1 MTMLKD
7 PSQKYRPFT
16 PVALPDRTWPDKVID
31 KAPIWLS
38 TDLRDGNQSLIEP
51 MDAEK
56 KMAFFKCLV
65 AVGLKEIEVGFPSA
79 SQTDFDFVRELIEG
93 GHIPDDVTIQVLTQ
107 ARDDLIER
115 TFESLKGAKRAI
127 VHYYNACAPSFRR
140 IVFGQDK
147 AGVKAIAVAAGQTI
161 VRLAAE
167 RPETQW
173 GFEYSPEVFSSTET
187 DFDFVR
193 ELIEGGHIPDDVT
206 IQVLTQARDDLI
218 ERTFESLKG
227 AKRAIVHYYNAC
239 APSFRR
245 IVFNQ
250 DQAGVKAI
258 AVAAGQTIVRLA
270 AERPETQWGFEYSP
284 EVFSSTETDF
294 AVEVCNAVIA
304 VFAPTPANKL
314 ILNLPATIECATPNN
329 YADQIE
335 WFGRHI
341 DRRDSVLIS
350 VHTHNDRGTGVAA
363 SELAVMAG
371 ADRVEGCL
379 FGNGERTGNV
389 CLVTLALNLYT
400 QGVDPELDFSDIDAV
415 RKTVEECN
423 QLPVHPRH
431 PYVGDLVHTAFSG
444 SHQDAIRKGF
454 AQQKPDALWEVPY
467 LPIDPADIGRDYES
481 VIRVNS
487 QSGKG
492 GIAFL
497 LEQEYGISLPRR
509 MQIEFSQVVQRE
521 TDRLGLEMTAAQ
533 IHALLEQEYLQAK
546 SPYALVSHKLREEDG
561 TSTVDIKV
569 AVEGRTE
576 HWHGTAK
583 GPLEALVAS
592 LPQAVEIMDYHEHSI
607 GAGANAKAASYI
619 EVRLEGQRPL
629 HGIGIDEN
637 ITTASFRALLSALN
651 RAVTQAQAKAA

>member
-16 PVALPDRTWPDKVID
+16 PVALPDRTWPDQVID

-187 DFDFVR
+187 DF
-193 ELIEGGHIPDDVT
+193 
-206 IQVLTQARDDLI
+206 
-218 ERTFESLKG
+218 
-227 AKRAIVHYYNAC
+227 
-239 APSFRR
+239 
-245 IVFNQ
+245 
-250 DQAGVKAI
+250 
-258 AVAAGQTIVRLA
+258 
-270 AERPETQWGFEYSP
+270 
-284 EVFSSTETDF
+284 

-341 DRRDSVLIS
+341 DHRDSVLIS

-467 LPIDPADIGRDYES
+467 LPIDPADIGRDYEA

-521 TDRLGLEMTAAQ
+521 TDRLGLEMSAAQ

>member
-1 MTMLKD
+1 MSMLKD
-7 PSQKYRPFT
+7 PSNKYRPFT
-16 PVALPDRTWPDKVID
+16 QIAIPDRTWPDKIID

-56 KMAFFKCLV
+56 KMRFFKCLL

-115 TFESLKGAKRAI
+115 TFESLKGAKKAI
-127 VHYYNACAPSFRR
+127 VHYYNACAPSFRK
-140 IVFGQDK
+140 IVFNQDK
-147 AGVKAIAVAAGQTI
+147 AGVKAIAVAAGKTI
-161 VRLAAE
+161 KRLAA
-167 RPETQW
+167 TQ
-173 GFEYSPEVFSSTET
+173 
-187 DFDFVR
+187 
-193 ELIEGGHIPDDVT
+193 
-206 IQVLTQARDDLI
+206 
-218 ERTFESLKG
+218 
-227 AKRAIVHYYNAC
+227 
-239 APSFRR
+239 
-245 IVFNQ
+245 
-250 DQAGVKAI
+250 
-258 AVAAGQTIVRLA
+258 
-270 AERPETQWGFEYSP
+270 PETQWGFEYSP

-304 VFAPTPANKL
+304 VFQPTPAKPL

-341 DRRDSVLIS
+341 DKRDSVLLS

-363 SELAVMAG
+363 TELAVMAG

-389 CLVTLALNLYT
+389 CLVTVALNLYT
-400 QGVDPELDFSDIDAV
+400 QGVNPQLDFSDIDAV
-415 RKTVEECN
+415 RKVVEDCN
-423 QLPVHPRH
+423 QIPVHPRH
-431 PYVGDLVHTAFSG
+431 PYAGDLVHTAFSG

-454 AQQKPDALWEVPY
+454 TQQKADAVWEVPY
-467 LPIDPADIGRDYES
+467 LPIDPADIGRDYEA

-492 GIAFL
+492 GITFL
-497 LEQEYGISLPRR
+497 LEQEYGINLPRR

-533 IHALLEQEYLQAK
+533 IYKLLDSEYLQATT
-546 SPYALVSHKLREEDG
+546 PYALKGHRLQEENG
-561 TSTVDIKV
+561 TSAVD
-569 AVEGRTE
+569 VEIVSEGETQ
-576 HWHGTAK
+576 HWRGIGK
-583 GPLEALVAS
+583 GPLEALVAG
-592 LPQAVEIMDYHEHSI
+592 LPVAVDIMDYCEHAI
-607 GAGANAKAASYI
+607 GAGTNAKAAAYI
-619 EVRLEGQRPL
+619 ELRVNGGRAL
-629 HGIGIDEN
+629 HGVGIDEN
-637 ITTASFRALLSALN
+637 LTTASFRALFSALN
-651 RAVTQAQAKAA
+651 RAIGQAAEQAA

>member
-16 PVALPDRTWPDKVID
+16 QIQIPDRTWPDKIID

-56 KMAFFKCLV
+56 KMRFFKCLV

-115 TFESLKGAKRAI
+115 TFESLKGAKKAI
-127 VHYYNACAPSFRR
+127 VHYYNACAPSFRK
-140 IVFGQDK
+140 IVFNQDK
-147 AGVKAIAVAAGQTI
+147 AGVKAIAVAAGTTI
-161 VRLAAE
+161 KRLADAA
-167 RPETQW
+167 PETQW
-173 GFEYSPEVFSSTET
+173 GFEYSPEVFSSTE
-187 DFDFVR
+187 
-193 ELIEGGHIPDDVT
+193 I
-206 IQVLTQARDDLI
+206 
-218 ERTFESLKG
+218 
-227 AKRAIVHYYNAC
+227 
-239 APSFRR
+239 
-245 IVFNQ
+245 
-250 DQAGVKAI
+250 
-258 AVAAGQTIVRLA
+258 
-270 AERPETQWGFEYSP
+270 
-284 EVFSSTETDF
+284 DF
-294 AVEVCNAVIA
+294 AVEVCNAVIG
-304 VFAPTPANKL
+304 VFQPTPANKL

-335 WFGRHI
+335 WFGRHV

-415 RKTVEECN
+415 RKVVEDCN
-423 QLPVHPRH
+423 QIPVHPRH

-454 AQQKPDALWEVPY
+454 AQQKQDALWEVPY
-467 LPIDPADIGRDYES
+467 LPIDPADIGRDYEA

-492 GIAFL
+492 GITFL

-533 IHALLEQEYLQAK
+533 IHQLLETEYLQAR
-546 SPYALVSHKLREEDG
+546 SPYTLKGHRLQEENG
-561 TSTVDIKV
+561 TSAVDIEV
-569 AVEGRTE
+569 IEGAE
-576 HWHGTAK
+576 KHHWRGIGK
-583 GPLEALVAS
+583 GPLEALAAA
-592 LPQAVEIMDYHEHSI
+592 LPVAVEVMDYSEHAI
-607 GAGANAKAASYI
+607 GAGTNAKAAAYI
-619 EVRLEGQRPL
+619 ELRVNGGRAL

-637 ITTASFRALLSALN
+637 LTTASFRALFSALN
-651 RAVTQAQAKAA
+651 RALSQAESQAA